1 MFFICSLC
9 VSVKRRAPAAASA
22 ASIQAVL
29 GIAHFVF
36 GNGMRNQR
44 FLVDGTRHVRRR
56 AQ

>member
-9 VSVKRRAPAAASA
+9 VSVKRRAPVAASA